1 MINRVN
7 PNSRWQSWR
16 LLGLLLASMPFLLAS
31 VLAASADPL
40 PAWNDSACKKA
51 IIAFVQEVTDPKSK
65 SFVPPDDRIAVFD
78 NDGTLWAEQPMYVQ
92 LAFALDRVKALAP
105 QHPEWQNT
113 EPFKSALNGNLQSLA
128 AGGKEALVKLMMAT
142 HANMT
147 TDEFARVVTDWLATA
162 KHPRFQRPYTE
173 VVYQPML
180 ELLTYLRANG
190 FKTFIVSG
198 GGVEFM
204 RTFAENVY
212 GIPPE
217 QVIGSTIATKFEIRD
232 GKPVLVRLPQVDFID
247 DKAGKPVGINKFIGR
262 RPVFAFGNSDGDL
275 QMLQWTAA
283 GEGPRFM
290 GLVHHTDA
298 QREYAYDRESPFGHL
313 DAALDEAKKQGWCVV
328 DMKTDWRR
336 AFAFEEPGAKK

>member
-1 MINRVN
+1 
-7 PNSRWQSWR
+7 
-16 LLGLLLASMPFLLAS
+16 
-31 VLAASADPL
+31 
-40 PAWNDSACKKA
+40 
-51 IIAFVQEVTDPKSK
+51 
-65 SFVPPDDRIAVFD
+65 
-78 NDGTLWAEQPMYVQ
+78 
-92 LAFALDRVKALAP
+92 
-105 QHPEWQNT
+105 
-113 EPFKSALNGNLQSLA
+113 
-128 AGGKEALVKLMMAT
+128 
-142 HANMT
+142 
-147 TDEFARVVTDWLATA
+147 
-162 KHPRFQRPYTE
+162 
-173 VVYQPML
+173 ML

-262 RPVFAFGNSDGDL
+262 RPIFAFGNSDGDL

-298 QREYAYDRESPFGHL
+298 QREYAYDRESPFGRSGRGPGRSQKARLVRGGHENGL
-313 DAALDEAKKQGWCVV
+313 AAGLCL
-328 DMKTDWRR
+328 
-336 AFAFEEPGAKK
+336 